1 MSWPH
6 IAYVNSNLRCALR
19 LVYVAWAQLAFL
31 HGYCFLHHR
40 LLLSHALLDGCWVL
54 RCDFPSMV
62 WWRFECTWLTRWL
75 KPRAWR
81 ATPGCQSSRLHLR
94 ARMTRETHI
103 WIKCLLWFL
112 TMFSSLFSLMKYE
125 TSRHSTE
132 CFVKSSGGSPSAYRQ
147 LISNFETHKSVH
159 TRIITVSATS
169 IEYSASLLTDPMAS
183 SLSFGSNGT
192 SCKPIARLNTML
204 GEKLRSFLEFRSN
217 VASWKSRPNPKP
229 RVCRQEASLFKT
241 TN

>member
-94 ARMTRETHI
+94 ARMTREITYLNQMLTLIFDDVFFTIFVDEI
-103 WIKCLLWFL
+103 WNITPFHRMFRQEFWWF
-112 TMFSSLFSLMKYE
+112 TISLSPINKQFW
-125 TSRHSTE
+125 STQI
-132 CFVKSSGGSPSAYRQ
+132 SAYPNNHS
-147 LISNFETHKSVH
+147 ISNKHWIF
-159 TRIITVSATS
+159 
-169 IEYSASLLTDPMAS
+169 
-183 SLSFGSNGT
+183 
-192 SCKPIARLNTML
+192 C
-204 GEKLRSFLEFRSN
+204 
-217 VASWKSRPNPKP
+217 
-229 RVCRQEASLFKT
+229 
-241 TN
+241 